1 MSKVSEIEDQVSAI
15 LNPPLHEKYTE
26 KRDWAEFSL
35 VKENSSIRVVNIVD
49 LKGKK
54 FRFPGKFIM
63 ERNGDEIT
71 FKAVKP

>member
-26 KRDWAEFSL
+26 KRDWTEFSL
-35 VKENSSIRVVNIVD
+35 VEEDTSVRVVNIID

-54 FRFPGKFIM
+54 FRFPGKFVM
-63 ERNGDEIT
+63 ERRGDEIS